1 MDCGILKA
9 DFEEKGGADMEIINV
24 FVDFLRVLW
33 DAILQNITF
42 INLLFCIA
50 IVFFERKSPKSVWA
64 WLLLLYFVPVVGFIF
79 YLFLGADMKK
89 RKMFRIKEVEDHI
102 SEAIRRQEHQLKS
115 LDVEEFDT
123 NLSNYTDLVMYN
135 LRTCGAVITG
145 DNDVEIL
152 MDGNDKFERLLE
164 DIRRAEQFIH
174 IQYYIIKND
183 VLFERIHHELVQKA
197 AEGVEV
203 RILFDSM
210 GCRTVPH
217 NYWKK
222 LNAEGIKTAEFFPA
236 FFRRLQMRI
245 NYRNHRKIVIIDN
258 RVGYVGGF
266 NIGKEYIGLDDKFGY
281 WRDTHLRIQGSGIL
295 SLHLRFLLDWNYASK
310 ENLFGQRKYFEKVY
324 PGKKDNCLMQIISS
338 GPDTTRQLIHDNYL
352 RLITKAKERIY
363 IQSPYFIPDESVMDA
378 LMIAVHSGVEVN
390 IMIPCKPDHPFVY
403 WATYSYIGDLVMA
416 GARCYTYDNGFLH
429 AKGICVDGKVFCC
442 GTANMDIRSFALN
455 FEVNAIIYNE
465 KKAGEMEE
473 GFLKDLQFCTRI
485 TRNMYAGRKLWIRLK
500 EQVCRLMSP
509 VL

>member
-1 MDCGILKA
+1 MWYT
-9 DFEEKGGADMEIINV
+9 EKKTEDEGGASVEIINV
-24 FVDFLRVLW
+24 MLDFLRMVW
-33 DAILQNITF
+33 EMITQNITF
-42 INLLFCIA
+42 INLLLGIV

-64 WLLLLYFVPVVGFIF
+64 WLLLLYFVPVLGFVF
-79 YLFLGADMKK
+79 YLLLGADMKK

-102 SEAIRRQEHQLKS
+102 SEAIRQQEHHLKS
-115 LDVEEFDT
+115 LNVEEFDM
-123 NLSNYTDLVMYN
+123 NLSNYTDLVLYN
-135 LRTCGAVITG
+135 LRTSGAVITG
-145 DNDVEIL
+145 DNDVDIL
-152 MDGNDKFERLLE
+152 TDGDEKFDRLIE
-164 DIRRAEQFIH
+164 DIRSAQHFIH

-183 VLFERIHHELVQKA
+183 VLFERIRKELVKKVE
-197 AEGVEV
+197 EGVEV

-217 NYWKK
+217 SYWNR
-222 LNAEGIKTAEFFPA
+222 LNEEGIRTAEFFPA
-236 FFRRLQMRI
+236 FFKRLQLRI
-245 NYRNHRKIVIIDN
+245 NFRNHRKIVIIDN

-266 NIGKEYIGLDDKFGY
+266 NIGKEYIGLDNKFGY

-295 SLHLRFLLDWNYASK
+295 GLHLRFLLDWNYAAQ

-324 PGKKDNCLMQIISS
+324 PGERDNCLMQIISS
-338 GPDTTRQLIHDNYL
+338 GPDTARQMIHDNYL
-352 RLITKAKERIY
+352 RLITKAKDRIY

-416 GARCYTYDNGFLH
+416 GANCYTYDNGFLH
-429 AKGICVDGKVFCC
+429 AKGIVVDGKVFCY

-455 FEVNAIIYNE
+455 FEVNAVVYNE
-465 KKAGEMEE
+465 DKAKEMEAR
-473 GFLKDLQFCTRI
+473 FRADLQVCTKI
-485 TRNMYAGRKLWIRLK
+485 TRNMYAGRKLIIRIK